1 MLFENEIDNDI
12 VDETFNY
19 ILQTETEELPENN
32 KWIYSHS
39 RAWKINRIR
48 DELRRIKN
56 GRLSDQEK
64 IDILKN
70 DLFWAVEDGKP
81 TGEIVEAIAR
91 IQQCKSED
99 RELEVKH
106 LNSFTAQINGVLG
119 AMVLLTI
126 AVTAFSYL
134 ALPLCK
140 RSESKF
146 CVGARVIPDYIYD
159 IFREPPHEKPRVLPS
174 NINP

>member
-12 VDETFNY
+12 VESTFNY
-19 ILQTETEELPENN
+19 ILQSETEELPENN
-32 KWIYSHS
+32 RWINSHS
-39 RAWKINRIR
+39 RAWKVNRIR
-48 DELRRIKN
+48 GELRRIKN

-99 RELEVKH
+99 RELELKH
-106 LNSFTAQINGVLG
+106 LNSFTAQTNGWRG
-119 AMVLLTI
+119 AIVVLTI

-134 ALPLCK
+134 ALPICQQ
-140 RSESKF
+140 SQSKF

-159 IFREPPHEKPRVLPS
+159 SFREPPHYKSRVLPA